1 MVRSLRSWLIL
12 GSFLLLGIFSLAGI
26 PRAVSAGPLPATPPS
41 SGAINEQINYQGKLM
56 DSSGSPVTD
65 GTYQIGI
72 AIYNVASGGTPLW
85 VATGTTGV
93 PTKIPVTVSNGLFTV
108 MLGDVS
114 AAGQWQ
120 NPLSGITNWNSDS
133 LYIGVTVES
142 DGEMTPRK
150 RIGAVPQ
157 AFNAAQLQGMSA
169 SGTGLTQ
176 TALFGIYRTDT
187 GTSLSERSAL
197 DVRTAGADLTNDY
210 IARFLTPGG
219 SAPVTIRNDGRIQAQ
234 SFYSTISN
242 AGAAVNVDN
251 GSIDANAWG
260 AHISTLLVG
269 RGFTASS
276 ISGADQFQALIRYSG
291 GTKNGICLDDIDTVG
306 TCSTI
311 AGASIVADG
320 TINASA
326 FDLAEQYTVSGE
338 VEPGDLVAV
347 DPENPLFVKRS
358 PGVAYDSQVIGI
370 VSTRPG
376 FLLGDNGGSS
386 IALAGRVPTKVSVLN
401 GEIMI
406 GDALTSSPIPGVAMK
421 ATAPGQ
427 IVGYAL
433 QSANATSTIEVFVKV
448 GYDASS
454 FLQTDG
460 ARAIAQGDLVLN
472 SAHVATVEA
481 PNADS
486 WGVTWRGSIWDG
498 IQSLKKDFT
507 LFTKSLDG
515 QSAFSLAM
523 GTSTLWSVDET
534 GSMQVANDL
543 FLGGRFFPATRSG
556 VQSDK
561 YVFLDDT
568 GPASSTYIA
577 TNADGWQANTSYDF
591 AERYYSPDAL
601 EPGDVVMLN
610 QRGQFHVQRSA
621 KAGDVPVG
629 IVSTRPAFV
638 AGAPA
643 PDTYPIALAGRVPTR
658 VSGLAG
664 SIAVGDPLTPSSM
677 PGVAVK
683 ALQAGPIVG
692 YALEAY
698 DAKTVGKI
706 EVFVN
711 AGWWGGS
718 SLAKV
723 DAEAK
728 LNSVTTIVSN
738 APKSYQGVAR
748 ILAGAFKVKVTHPS
762 LGTFPLVQVTP
773 YGKIIGQWWTDNS
786 TDRGFEITLENAL
799 PHDVTFSWRAEE
811 MRPADGQL
819 FLSNEETAQW
829 DIYTGQ
835 PVWPTGQIQTP
846 QVPTETL
853 PDVTSSTVTTDPATT
868 TPVTP
873 PEEETEEE
881 EATTPTSTE
890 PVTEPV
896 VEPVIVPEV
905 SPPTE
910 TETEE
915 PVVEDVPVVIEA
927 PVIPTPD
934 PVIEDAPVVAEVPV
948 VEPTP
953 TPTPEPTI
961 VPEPVVVPEPAE
973 PPVV

>member
-1 MVRSLRSWLIL
+1 M
-12 GSFLLLGIFSLAGI
+12 
-26 PRAVSAGPLPATPPS
+26 PRAVFAGPPPVGSPS
-41 SGAINEQINYQGKLM
+41 SGAINQQINYQGKLM
-56 DSSGSPVTD
+56 DASGTVVAD
-65 GTYQIGI
+65 GTYQMGI
-72 AIYNVASGGTPLW
+72 AIYSDASGGTPLW
-85 VATGTTGV
+85 VATGTTGL

-326 FDLAEQYTVSGE
+326 FDLAEQYTASGE

-358 PGVAYDSQVIGI
+358 PGIAYDSQVIGI

-386 IALAGRVPTKVSVLN
+386 IALAGRVPTKVSALN
-401 GEIMI
+401 GAIAI

-433 QSANATSTIEVFVKV
+433 QAANTTSTIEVFVKV

-460 ARAIAQGDLVLN
+460 ENAIAQGDLVLN
-472 SAHVATVEA
+472 SARVATAEA

-486 WGVTWRGSIWDG
+486 WGVTWRGSVWDG

-507 LFTKSLDG
+507 LFTKSLGQG

-556 VQSDK
+556 AQSDK

-728 LNSVTTIVSN
+728 LNAGTTVVLN

-846 QVPTETL
+846 QVQTETETL

-873 PEEETEEE
+873 PEEEEEVI
-881 EATTPTSTE
+881 TPTSTE

-905 SPPTE
+905 PPTTE
-910 TETEE
+910 PETEE
-915 PVVEDVPVVIEA
+915 PVVPTPDPVEDVPVVIEA
-927 PVIPTPD
+927 PV
-934 PVIEDAPVVAEVPV
+934 VVEVPV

-953 TPTPEPTI
+953 APEPII
-961 VPEPVVVPEPAE
+961 VPEPVV
-973 PPVV
+973 

>member
-12 GSFLLLGIFSLAGI
+12 GSFLLLGILFSGGA
-26 PRAVSAGPLPATPPS
+26 PRAVHAGPPLVGGGGGGPAGL
-41 SGAINEQINYQGKLM
+41 GAGINQQINYQGKLM
-56 DSSGSPVTD
+56 DASGSVVAD
-65 GTYQIGI
+65 GEYDMSISL
-72 AIYNVASGGTPLW
+72 YDSASGGERIWT
-85 VATGTTGV
+85 TSGTTAV
-93 PTKIPVTVSNGLFTV
+93 PTKIPVTVNDGLFTV
-108 MLGDVS
+108 MLGDTS
-114 AAGQWQ
+114 AAGQFQ
-120 NPLSGITNWNSDS
+120 NPFSSVTDTSWNGDG
-133 LYIGVTVES
+133 LYVGVTVEL

-157 AFNAAQLQGMSA
+157 AINSSMIQGMSA
-169 SGTGLTQ
+169 SGTAGTLDS
-176 TALFGIYRTDT
+176 LFKIHRTDSFAT
-187 GTSLSERSAL
+187 ADVRSAL
-197 DVRTAGADLTNDY
+197 DVQTNGASATDYIMRLLNAAGAPVMAVNYQGHVTATRVY
-210 IARFLTPGG
+210 AT
-219 SAPVTIRNDGRIQAQ
+219 APSVGD
-234 SFYSTISN
+234 
-242 AGAAVNVDN
+242 GAAVNGVTL
-251 GSIDANAWG
+251 SIGGDAWG
-260 AHISTLLVG
+260 GHFNTLLVG
-269 RGFTASS
+269 DVVA
-276 ISGADQFQALIRYSG
+276 ADTGGSHLFAATVKYSNAA
-291 GTKNGICLDDIDTVG
+291 KNGLCLDDLDTFASCAIV
-306 TCSTI
+306 

-358 PGVAYDSQVIGI
+358 SGISYDSHVIGI

-386 IALAGRVPTKVSVLN
+386 IALAGRVPTKVSALN
-401 GEIMI
+401 GEIAI

-421 ATAPGQ
+421 ATAPGR
-427 IVGYAL
+427 IVGFAL
-433 QSANATSTIEVFVKV
+433 QPANTTSTIEVFVKV
-448 GYDASS
+448 GYDAGS
-454 FLQTDG
+454 FLQNDG
-460 ARAIAQGDLVLN
+460 ENAIAQGNLVLN
-472 SAHVATVEA
+472 SARVASAEA

-486 WGVTWRGSIWDG
+486 WGVTWRGSVWDG

-507 LFTKSLDG
+507 LFTKSLGG
-515 QSAFSLAM
+515 QSTFSLAM

-534 GSMQVANDL
+534 GSMRVTNDL

-591 AERYYSPDAL
+591 AERYYSPDVL

-664 SIAVGDPLTPSSM
+664 SIEVGDPLTPSSM

-718 SLAKV
+718 SLVKA
-723 DAEAK
+723 DTEAK
-728 LNSVTTIVSN
+728 LNAVTTIVSN

-773 YGKIIGQWWTDNS
+773 YGKIAGQWWTDNS

-853 PDVTSSTVTTDPATT
+853 PDVTSSTVTTDSATT
-868 TPVTP
+868 TPP
-873 PEEETEEE
+873 
-881 EATTPTSTE
+881 STE

-896 VEPVIVPEV
+896 AEPVVEPEAPVVEAPV
-905 SPPTE
+905 APTP
-910 TETEE
+910 T
-915 PVVEDVPVVIEA
+915 PVEDVPVATEA
-927 PVIPTPD
+927 PV
-934 PVIEDAPVVAEVPV
+934 VVEAPI

-953 TPTPEPTI
+953 A
-961 VPEPVVVPEPAE
+961 PEPVVVPAPVE
-973 PPVV
+973 PVV